1 MSDMP
6 LPPETPIL
14 TGRKLSGRYV
24 LKTLISLRKT
34 TQIWEADDLV
44 LTRKVA
50 VKLTHPELIY
60 ESAFIKKFRSEAR
73 MTAKLN
79 HSSIVSIYDTTG
91 DEEVEAIVMELIEGM
106 PLRAYL
112 DEEGPMPI
120 ENALGLLNQVV
131 DALQHAHQQG
141 IFHGNLNPNNIFL
154 CSGQRV
160 KVTDFGLSSPL
171 EILRNSNPE
180 YLEER
185 SPYLS
190 PEQCDGENPNER
202 SDIYSLGL
210 IFLEILSG
218 TSPSEL
224 HQRSQEEIKD
234 VLEKRMGEVPIS
246 LQEGIMRALETL
258 PAKRFPN
265 PVGFRSAI
273 TPNIPKSSD
282 TKDSMD
288 YDPKTPERDKY
299 QIVTAV
305 LTIGMVFTFILAIIF
320 AANIDDN
327 LFGNNSS
334 DSTSPTIAET
344 EEDASPEEEK
354 EEEIVESTET
364 PQEETTTESPTSGEE
379 ETTVSPIFEET
390 PIISAQDFDPL
401 GDGVEHPELLA
412 NLYDNDSTTAWKTE
426 TYGHRSLGFL
436 KPGVGVIVEL
446 EKAIPLHSLEIDT
459 EAVGWSG
466 EIYVS
471 DVIGSTLEDW
481 GEPIETIEANPGS
494 ASINLTGNAGSVVLI
509 WITDLGDAPPSLKIE
524 ISEIRIT

>member
-1 MSDMP
+1 MSDIP

-14 TGRKLSGRYV
+14 SGRKLSGRYV
-24 LKTLISLRKT
+24 LKTLLSLGET

-50 VKLTHPELIY
+50 VKLTHPQLIY

-106 PLRAYL
+106 PLSAYL
-112 DEEGPMPI
+112 DEEGPMSI
-120 ENALGLLNQVV
+120 ENALGFMNQVI

-141 IFHGNLNPNNIFL
+141 IFHGNLNPHNIFL

-160 KVTDFGLSSPL
+160 KVTDFGLSAPV

-180 YLEER
+180 YIEER

-190 PEQCDGENPNER
+190 PEQYDGENPNER

-210 IFLEILSG
+210 IFLEILTG
-218 TSPSEL
+218 TSPSER
-224 HQRSQEEIKD
+224 HQGSQEEIKD
-234 VLEKRMGEVPIS
+234 ALEKQMGEVPIS

-265 PVGFRSAI
+265 PVSFRSAI
-273 TPNIPKSSD
+273 TPDIPKSGD
-282 TKDSMD
+282 TKESMD
-288 YDPKTPERDKY
+288 YDPKTPERDKHR
-299 QIVTAV
+299 IVTAV
-305 LTIGMVFTFILAIIF
+305 LTVGMVFTFILAIIF
-320 AANIDDN
+320 AANIDDD

-334 DSTSPTIAET
+334 DSTSPAIAET
-344 EEDASPEEEK
+344 EKETSPEEET
-354 EEEIVESTET
+354 VESTET
-364 PQEETTTESPTSGEE
+364 PQEAIATEATESPTSVQEK
-379 ETTVSPIFEET
+379 TTVSPIFEET

-426 TYGHRSLGFL
+426 SYGHRSLGFL

-446 EKAIPLHSLEIDT
+446 ENAIPLHSLEIDT

-471 DVIGSTLEDW
+471 TVIGATLEEW
-481 GEPIETIEANPGS
+481 GDPIESIEANPGS
-494 ASINLTGNAGSVVLI
+494 VSINLTGSAGSVVLI

-524 ISEIRIT
+524 ISEIRLT

>member
-1 MSDMP
+1 MSDTP

-24 LKTLISLRKT
+24 LKTLLSLGKI

-50 VKLTHPELIY
+50 VKLTHPQLIY
-60 ESAFIKKFRSEAR
+60 ESAFIRKFRSDAR

-91 DEEVEAIVMELIEGM
+91 DEEVEAIVMELIDGM

-112 DEEGPMPI
+112 DEIGPMPI

-160 KVTDFGLSSPL
+160 KVTDFGLSVSA
-171 EILRNSNPE
+171 EILRNASPE
-180 YLEER
+180 YLKER

-190 PEQCDGENPNER
+190 PEQYDGENPNER

-210 IFLEILSG
+210 TFLEILSG

-224 HQRSQEEIKD
+224 NQRSQKEIND
-234 VLEKRMGEVPIS
+234 ALEKRMGEVPIS
-246 LQEGIMRALETL
+246 LQEGIERALETI

-265 PVGFRSAI
+265 PVSFRSAI
-273 TPNIPKSSD
+273 NPDIPKSSD

-288 YDPKTPERDKY
+288 NRPNTRERDTHK
-299 QIVTAV
+299 IVTSV

-320 AANIDDN
+320 ATNIDDG

-334 DSTSPTIAET
+334 DSTSPTIIET
-344 EEDASPEEEK
+344 EEEASPEEE
-354 EEEIVESTET
+354 ETVGSVET
-364 PQEETTTESPTSGEE
+364 PQEETNTESPTSIQE

-446 EKAIPLHSLEIDT
+446 ENAIPLHSLEIDT
-459 EAVGWSG
+459 VAMGWSG
-466 EIYVS
+466 DIYVS
-471 DVIGSTLEDW
+471 DVIGATLADW
-481 GEPIETIEANPGS
+481 GEPVETIEANSGS
-494 ASINLTGNAGSVVLI
+494 ASIDLTGSAGSVVLI

-524 ISEIRIT
+524 ISEIRLS